1 MESALSIEFQLSLL
15 LFLALAGYLLA
26 SRINQS
32 ATIGAILVG
41 VLVGPSALG
50 WITYTDFVASLA
62 HMGAIILLF
71 AIGFEF
77 DIKDILKLRNG
88 VIAFFGVVVPWI
100 GGYATSVLFGF
111 DFATAVFVGA
121 ALTATSTAITAN
133 VLKEIGMLQTDA
145 AKAIIGAAVIDDVLS
160 LLALSVSMDLVSGGV
175 SVEAL
180 AITVVQAL
188 GFVVVAGGIGVLG
201 VRRLI
206 QRMDTSVLAR
216 KFPGFVFVFALMLA
230 FLYAMLADM
239 VGLSGIVGAFLA
251 GVAFSGVEIRQS
263 RSVTEGAEYFQ
274 IVFASIFF
282 ISLGILVDLQALTS
296 EIALFTAALTVVALV
311 TKIIGCGLP
320 ARVMGM
326 CREDSLIVGF
336 GMAARG
342 EVTMIVALIGLNS
355 GFIDQGIFVA
365 CVVMSL
371 LTTLITPIIYR
382 SWFFKGA
389 YCSTTE

>member
-1 MESALSIEFQLSLL
+1 MDSGLSIELQMSLL
-15 LFLALAGYLLA
+15 LFLALAGYLVA

-41 VLVGPSALG
+41 VLVGPSVLG
-50 WITYTDFVASLA
+50 LITYTDFVATLA

-77 DIKDILKLRNG
+77 NLKDLLTLRNG
-88 VIAFFGVVVPWI
+88 VISFFGVVVPWV
-100 GGYATSVLFGF
+100 GGYAVSVLFGY
-111 DFATAVFVGA
+111 DFATSVFVGT

-133 VLKEIGMLQTDA
+133 VLKEIGALQTGA
-145 AKAIIGAAVIDDVLS
+145 AKAIMGAAVVDDILS
-160 LLALSVSMDLVSGGV
+160 LLALTVTLDLVTGEG
-175 SVEAL
+175 SVGAL
-180 AITVVQAL
+180 AQTVAMAVL
-188 GFVVVAGGIGVLG
+188 FVAVAGTIGVLV

-206 QRMDTSVLAR
+206 QRMDESEMAQ
-216 KFPGFVFVFALMLA
+216 KYPGSAFIFALMLA
-230 FLYAMLADM
+230 FLYALVADLI
-239 VGLSGIVGAFLA
+239 GLSGIIGAFLA
-251 GVAFSGVEIRQS
+251 GIAFSGVELRRS
-263 RSVTEGAEYFQ
+263 RSVKLGAEYFE

-282 ISLGILVDLQALTS
+282 VSLGIIADIRALTP
-296 EIALFTAALTVVALV
+296 EIALFVAALTVVALA

-342 EVTMIVALIGLNS
+342 EVTMIIALIGLNV

-365 CVVMSL
+365 CILMSL
-371 LTTLITPIIYR
+371 LTTLITPVIYR
-382 SWFFKGA
+382 NWLFKGA
-389 YCSTTE
+389 YCATE